1 MEELDVLKKN
11 WETNQ
16 HIDKQVSENQIL
28 VMLHRGSS
36 SVVRWIFIVGIL
48 EFLLWIGISILSYD
62 DNALNSIGLQNYE
75 TWFDF
80 LTIFNYVG
88 ICVFI
93 VLFYKNYRAVSTTTN
108 TKKLMQSILKVRKTV
123 NYYVSFNLFLL
134 GFGMLFILIL
144 GLLNTPQLEKFREIM
159 FDGNHKLKLFL
170 IMLFLLAIISVMIVV
185 FWLFYKLL
193 YGFFL
198 KKLFNNYKELQK
210 MDL

>member
-48 EFLLWIGISILSYD
+48 EFLLWIGISIYSYD
-62 DNALNSIGLQNYE
+62 DNALDSIGLQNYE

-93 VLFYKNYRAVSTTTN
+93 VLFYKNYKAVSTTTN

-144 GLLNTPQLEKFREIM
+144 GLMNTPQLEKFREIM
-159 FDGNHKLKLFL
+159 FDGNHKIKLFL

-198 KKLFNNYKELQK
+198 KKLFSNYKELQK

>member
-48 EFLLWIGISILSYD
+48 EFLLWIGISIYSYD
-62 DNALNSIGLQNYE
+62 DNALDSIGLQNYE

-144 GLLNTPQLEKFREIM
+144 GLMNTPQLEKFREIM
-159 FDGNHKLKLFL
+159 FDGNHKIKLFL

-198 KKLFNNYKELQK
+198 KKLFSNYKELQK

>member
-80 LTIFNYVG
+80 LTIFNYIG